1 MTPSNY
7 FEFSFPQG
15 LLSVNA
21 LTPHLLR
28 VRWAAGAFAPR
39 RSWDVTK
46 APTEFLPF
54 AVKLDRTD
62 QKAVLNTGLF
72 RVEIDRSTGT
82 ITCFDAKDRPFCADV
97 HAPYPSQ
104 EVAVV
109 KRIEAGEHFYGFGE
123 RGGARLERSGR
134 RWVNWATDPAHSHGP
149 DVDPMYMAVP
159 VYTSVRPGLA
169 YSVFY
174 NNTFYSEF
182 DLSDPAELRFEARG
196 GEIDYTIC
204 FGPTP
209 AEALEAL
216 SELLGR
222 MPLPPRW
229 ALGYH
234 QSRWSYGSQ
243 DEVLK
248 LAREFRAR
256 RIPCD
261 VIHLDIDYMDGYRD
275 FTWNRER
282 FPDPPA
288 MLGLLGSM
296 GFKVVTIIDA
306 GVKIDPAYEVYRS
319 GLQKDVFIRKAD
331 GELANGYVWPD
342 DSVFCDYL
350 RPDVR
355 AFWAERVQA
364 LARQGVRG
372 IWCDMNEPVLFD
384 KPFSQGGG
392 GIGTLPLD
400 AVQGPAGERTTHAE
414 AHNLFGLGMA
424 RATYEGL
431 KQANPSEQP
440 FVLSRSGF
448 AGIQRWSASWMGDN
462 DSWWEHLEMS
472 LPQMMNMSLSGVPFT
487 GVDIG
492 GFGNNASGELFAR
505 WMQIGALYPF
515 CRGHSSIGTRQ
526 QEPWAFGPQ
535 VEAICRSALNLR
547 YRSITYLYNLFQQA
561 SLRGLPIFRPLL
573 YDFPDDPA
581 VYELHDEV
589 MIGPALLAAPILRPG
604 QRARAVYLPQGE
616 WRDRNSGERIQGGR
630 WIMAEAPLERMPLYQ
645 RAGWDV
651 PIDPEVLSL

>member
-7 FEFSFPQG
+7 IEFSFPQG
-15 LLSVNA
+15 RLSVNA

-28 VRWAAGAFAPR
+28 VRWTAGEFAPR

-46 APTEFLPF
+46 APAEFLPF
-54 AVKLDRTD
+54 PVKLERTD
-62 QKAVLNTGLF
+62 QKAILNTGLF
-72 RVEIDRSTGT
+72 RVEVDRSTGALA
-82 ITCFDAKDRPFCADV
+82 CFDAHNQPFCADV
-97 HAPYPSQ
+97 YAPYPSQ

-109 KRIEAGEHFYGFGE
+109 KRIEPGEHFYGFGE
-123 RGGARLERSGR
+123 RGGARLERGGR

-159 VYTSVRPGLA
+159 VYTAVRPGLA
-169 YSVFY
+169 YCVYF

-196 GEIDYTIC
+196 GEIDYTIA

-216 SELLGR
+216 SELIGR
-222 MPLPPRW
+222 APLPPRW

-234 QSRWSYGSQ
+234 QSRWSYGS
-243 DEVLK
+243 EEAVMN

-282 FPDPPA
+282 FPDPA
-288 MLGLLGSM
+288 GMLGRLGAM
-296 GFKVVTIIDA
+296 GFKVVPIIDA
-306 GVKIDPAYEVYRS
+306 GVKIDPAYEVYS
-319 GLQKDVFIRKAD
+319 EGLKRDVFIRRAD
-331 GELANGYVWPD
+331 GELATGYVWPD
-342 DSVFCDYL
+342 DSVFCDFL
-350 RPDVR
+350 RPEGR
-355 AFWAERVQA
+355 AFWAERVAA
-364 LARQGVRG
+364 LARLGVRG
-372 IWCDMNEPVLFD
+372 VWCDMNEPVLFD
-384 KPFSQGGG
+384 RPFSQGGG

-400 AVQGPAGERTTHAE
+400 CPQGPAGERSTHAE

-431 KQANPSEQP
+431 KQANPSEPP
-440 FVLSRSGF
+440 FVLTRSGF
-448 AGIQRWSASWMGDN
+448 AGVQRWAASWMGDN

-492 GFGNNASGELFAR
+492 GFGNNASPELFAR

-535 VEAICRSALNLR
+535 VEGICRSALNLR
-547 YRSITYLYNLFQQA
+547 YRSIDYIYTLFQQA
-561 SLRGLPIFRPLL
+561 ALRGAPIFRPLL
-573 YDFPDDPA
+573 YEFPDDPA
-581 VYELHDEV
+581 VYELADQV

-604 QRARAVYLPQGE
+604 QRARAVYLPAGE
-616 WRDRNSGERIQGGR
+616 WRDRANGERLQGGR
-630 WIMAEAPLERMPLYQ
+630 WILAEAPLERMPLYQ
-645 RAGWDV
+645 RVGWDV
-651 PIDPEVLSL
+651 PISPEVQHL